1 MQIFVASAYSVAKRG
16 YASCLI
22 YYNGF
27 SVDMVSMSQSL
38 QSCVNIFRL
47 MVGGRYLVDSGLSE
61 VALEG

>member
-1 MQIFVASAYSVAKRG
+1 
-16 YASCLI
+16 
-22 YYNGF
+22 
-27 SVDMVSMSQSL
+27 MVSMSQSL